1 MANNV
6 PITAGSGPNITT
18 VQRAGGEHDQ
28 VVREVR
34 GTAESDDSWTVATS
48 AITSKVAADATRV
61 GVLLVSNSPDR
72 VWLRF
77 DATAP
82 TSTSY
87 HWYLD
92 PDDRWEVP
100 YWLST
105 LAISMLGRTAS
116 GTILIHLTTAA

>member
-6 PITAGSGPNITT
+6 PITAGSGTSITT

-34 GTAESDDSWTVATS
+34 GTAEADDSWTVSTTAT
-48 AITSKVAADATRV
+48 TSKVAADATRV

-82 TSTSY
+82 TSSVY

-92 PDDRWEVP
+92 PDDRWELP

-105 LAISMLGRTAS
+105 LAISMLGRTTS